1 MPKSKRHRMIYR
13 TISSLSAASS
23 PSVHSSVEY
32 NPHELDIE
40 KLAEE
45 MTMRAKESKPFSE
58 KEMDEIMVS
67 FLNVLVQDDPNN
79 QELNDEDESSVAS
92 FDLEHLRKL
101 IQTVGHLPHKEW
113 DQTGESARKL
123 REILLQDSQTLT
135 DEFKRMFQRVITEG
149 NWDAAAQHAKS
160 IKKGKPW
167 AVLVTGVNGIRK
179 TTSVYQPWFKQLLS
193 QALVYPIS
201 GPASNHHNVVI
212 DVDELPTGENS
223 FFRQLD
229 HMIITLINHNFEKL
243 YAMTELA
250 HDFEDENGTEEE
262 PHDSRRSNPP
272 PSQVIQKYSNYKAAL
287 FTRYRTLSEIL
298 GVLLVREAQSAG
310 LNIMVE
316 TSGRDVAMF
325 HYIDSFFPVDQYNKL
340 ALHFTI
346 NDLSHAEQSVDNRM
360 VGEMKSGIQ
369 ALKSKN
375 VQNIIKANVGGPY
388 GSEVLK
394 GIQEDSDKVWNSIIS
409 NVGEDKNVGNDWFK
423 ASIHIKANLNG
434 PWMAH
439 AILPDGSIG
448 TEFTFEPPRE
458 V

>member
-1 MPKSKRHRMIYR
+1 MHR
-13 TISSLSAASS
+13 TISSLSAGSS
-23 PSVHSSVEY
+23 PSIHSSVEY

-45 MTMRAKESKPFSE
+45 MTMRAKESKPFSDE
-58 KEMDEIMVS
+58 EMDEIMAS
-67 FLNVLVQDDPNN
+67 FLNVLVQNDGDYDKD
-79 QELNDEDESSVAS
+79 ENDEKDASSIAS
-92 FDLEHLRKL
+92 FNLEQLRTL

-135 DEFKRMFQRVITEG
+135 EEFKRMFQRVITEG
-149 NWDAAAQHAKS
+149 NWNAAADHAKS
-160 IKKGKPW
+160 IEGKPW

-201 GPASNHHNVVI
+201 GTASKTEI
-212 DVDELPTGENS
+212 DIDALPTGENS

-250 HDFEDENGTEEE
+250 HDFEDMDDTDKDYG
-262 PHDSRRSNPP
+262 RKRNPP

-325 HYIDSFFPVDQYNKL
+325 HYIDSFFPADQYNKL

-375 VQNIIKANVGGPY
+375 VQNIIKANAGGPY

-409 NVGEDKNVGNDWFK
+409 NVGDDKNVGNDWFK
-423 ASIHIKANLNG
+423 ASIHIKANADG

-439 AILPDGSIG
+439 AIMPDGSTG
-448 TEFTFEPPRE
+448 TEYAFEPPRE